1 MVTKDCPCQSRTTH
15 LPQQAC
21 LCCCYMSGDFL
32 IRAAIAL
39 PAPLAGGTWGSCLA
53 SVWCTWPTGSRNLE
67 MDAPLVGPCPR
78 GSLGETL
85 QVTPLVPLPT
95 KLSSPWDR
103 FVRSSLMDVKTAIFR
118 PPGEQEASRR
128 CDGASGLSGRHW
140 AERSH
145 PRCLTG
151 VTQGRGFAALPHRA
165 PAPRFCCG
173 TLSTPPF
180 PIRKPEFREKVS

>member
-1 MVTKDCPCQSRTTH
+1 MVTKDCPCQSQTTH

-32 IRAAIAL
+32 IRAVITL
-39 PAPLAGGTWGSCLA
+39 PAPLVGGTWGSRLA

-103 FVRSSLMDVKTAIFR
+103 FVQSSVTDVKMAIFR
-118 PPGEQEASRR
+118 PPREQEGNRR
-128 CDGASGLSGRHW
+128 CDGVSGLSGRHRDEW
-140 AERSH
+140 SH
-145 PRCLTG
+145 AQYLTG
-151 VTQGRGFAALPHRA
+151 VTQGRGFAALSHHA
-165 PAPRFCCG
+165 PVPRFYCG
-173 TLSTPPF
+173 TFSTPPF
-180 PIRKPEFREKVS
+180 PIRKPECREKVL